1 MICRLSI
8 TDVLQEGK
16 QKLLLLSKNS
26 IKSEMRADLMYIHSQ
41 LRDKVTFFFY
51 SFQLYRGK
59 LVLFNS
65 FCDIKCTNDDSFC
78 NGYGINFLIL

>member
-26 IKSEMRADLMYIHSQ
+26 IKSEMRADLM
-41 LRDKVTFFFY
+41 
-51 SFQLYRGK
+51 
-59 LVLFNS
+59 
-65 FCDIKCTNDDSFC
+65 
-78 NGYGINFLIL
+78 